1 MGFLRDNWWLVVIA
15 VVSGFGVVWPSI
27 ARMMSGVPQVGVAEA
42 VNLIN
47 RRDAVVLDVRTQG
60 EYGAGH
66 LVGARHVPLVDL
78 KARMSELERFRER
91 PVLVHCASGSRSQ
104 VAAKTLKDAGFKEV
118 FNLQGGMG
126 AWTQAGMPTEK

>member
-1 MGFLRDNWWLVVIA
+1 MGFLRDNWWLVAIA
-15 VVSGFGVVWPSI
+15 MVSGLGVVWPSI

-60 EYGAGH
+60 EFGAGH
-66 LVGARHVPLVDL
+66 LTGARHVPLGDL

-104 VAAKTLKDAGFKEV
+104 VAAKVLKDAGFKEV

>member
-1 MGFLRDNWWLVVIA
+1 VGFLRDNWWLVVIA

-66 LVGARHVPLVDL
+66 LVGARHVPLGDL

-104 VAAKTLKDAGFKEV
+104 VAAKTLKEAGFKEV

>member
-66 LVGARHVPLVDL
+66 LVGARHVPLGDL

>member
-66 LVGARHVPLVDL
+66 LVGARHVPLGDL

-104 VAAKTLKDAGFKEV
+104 IAAKTLKDAGFKEV

>member
-1 MGFLRDNWWLVVIA
+1 VGFLRDNWWLVVIA